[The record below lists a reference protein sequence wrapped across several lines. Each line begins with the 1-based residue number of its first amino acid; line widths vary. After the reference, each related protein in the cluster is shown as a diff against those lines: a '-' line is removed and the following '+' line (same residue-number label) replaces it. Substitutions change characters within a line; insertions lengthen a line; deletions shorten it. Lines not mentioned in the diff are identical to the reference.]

1 MELFYFI
8 IILILILSFLA
19 IVYVN
24 TYNKLK
30 DKILKKKE
38 AEREIDETLR
48 SKYDLLIKVKILL
61 EKGLK
66 GKDASNLDTLNK
78 MEKLPDEKLTSFEF
92 YRSLIDYEN
101 KMIKL
106 KESAKKM
113 NNITKYED
121 EIEHLEELNIKLS
134 GEIRYYND
142 TISSYMRI
150 YSKFPGNIISK
161 ISRLKEERYFDNRN
175 LDDNIEKDFQI

>member
-1 MELFYFI
+1 
-8 IILILILSFLA
+8 
-19 IVYVN
+19 
-24 TYNKLK
+24 
-30 DKILKKKE
+30 
-38 AEREIDETLR
+38 
-48 SKYDLLIKVKILL
+48 
-61 EKGLK
+61 
-66 GKDASNLDTLNK
+66 

-113 NNITKYED
+113 NNLTEYED
-121 EIEHLEELNIKLS
+121 EIENLEELNIKLS